1 MCDSTL
7 NFPAS
12 PEKERKAI
20 QITLPDGNVKEGTS
34 WETSPMS
41 IALSISK
48 GLAEK
53 MVVAKVVK
61 KSLIATTQLIV
72 SLG

>member
-1 MCDSTL
+1 MARESSLTRVVVL
-7 NFPAS
+7 IRLIPAS
-12 PEKERKAI
+12 AEKERKAI

-41 IALSISK
+41 VALSISK

-53 MVVAKVVK
+53 MVVAKVIK
-61 KSLIATTQLIV
+61 
-72 SLG
+72 